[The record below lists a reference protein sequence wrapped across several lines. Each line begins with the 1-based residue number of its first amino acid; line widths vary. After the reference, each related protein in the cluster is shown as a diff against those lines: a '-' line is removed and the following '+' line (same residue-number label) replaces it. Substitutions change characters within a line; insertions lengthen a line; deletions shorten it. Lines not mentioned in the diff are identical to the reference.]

1 MNNQEMNNR
10 TRRKWIESLIAL
22 EDAGKT
28 DSAFYRR
35 ALAIAQGRPDPGWIH
50 PRPPKKAT

>member
-50 PRPPKKAT
+50 ARPPKKAA

>member
-1 MNNQEMNNR
+1 MNNSEMDNR
-10 TRRKWIESLIAL
+10 TRRRWIEALLTL

-35 ALAIAQGRPDPGWIH
+35 ALAIAEGRNDPGFIH
-50 PRPPKKAT
+50 TSVVKTQD